1 VSAVPPAEPAALSE
15 PGASPT
21 PGFTPAAPPPP
32 PQPTNVVN
40 ADEAAIARAVELVRA
55 GEVVA
60 FPTETVY
67 GLGADAS
74 NADAVAKIFTLKGRP
89 ETHPVIVHL
98 ADAGALDA
106 WTREIPSGARTLA
119 ATFWP
124 GPLTMILKRAGDV
137 LDAVTGGQDTVG
149 IRIPSHPVAKQLLA
163 AFGGGIA
170 APSANKFGRVSP
182 TTAMH
187 VFSDFVHAVPLVL
200 DGGASAVGIESTIVD
215 FSGEHPRLLRPGGV
229 PAAAIEEALGAPLA
243 PADDAAPR
251 APGSHALHY
260 APRAQ
265 LKLVRRVEMLETLSS
280 HKGRRIGALALEV
293 SVPRLNQALQRVVPV
308 VAVQYAHE
316 LYSALRALDAQN
328 VDVIL
333 VEAPPKTPAWQAIN
347 DRLARAARHAA
358 EGETT

>member
-1 VSAVPPAEPAALSE
+1 M
-15 PGASPT
+15 
-21 PGFTPAAPPPP
+21 
-32 PQPTNVVN
+32 
-40 ADEAAIARAVELVRA
+40 
-55 GEVVA
+55 A

-74 NADAVAKIFTLKGRP
+74 NAAAVKKIFAAKGRP
-89 ETHPVIVHL
+89 ADHPVIVHIADMSELKHWAAEVPRAAWLL
-98 ADAGALDA
+98 A
-106 WTREIPSGARTLA
+106 EK
-119 ATFWP
+119 FWP
-124 GPLTMILKRAGDV
+124 GPLTMVLKRSPHVND
-137 LDAVTGGQDTVG
+137 LISGGQNSIGLRVPG
-149 IRIPSHPVAKQLLA
+149 HPVAQQLLK

-182 TTAMH
+182 TSALH

-200 DGGASAVGIESTIVD
+200 DGGACAVGIESTIVD

-229 PAAAIEEALGAPLA
+229 AAAAIEEALGEPLA
-243 PADDAAPR
+243 PADDSAPR
-251 APGSHALHY
+251 APGSLAAHY

-265 LKLVRRVEMLETLSS
+265 VKFVRRVEMLETLSS
-280 HKGRRIGALALEV
+280 HKGRRIGVLALEV

-308 VAVQYAHE
+308 VAAQYAHE
-316 LYSALRALDAQN
+316 LYGALRALDAQN

>member
-1 VSAVPPAEPAALSE
+1 VSAVPPETAAPAA
-15 PGASPT
+15 
-21 PGFTPAAPPPP
+21 AAPAVPTPP
-32 PQPTNVVN
+32 PQPTNVVD
-40 ADEAAIARAVELVRA
+40 ADDAGVARAVELLRA

-74 NADAVAKIFTLKGRP
+74 SADAVAKIFALKGRP

-98 ADAGALDA
+98 ADAGTLDA
-106 WTREIPSGARTLA
+106 WAREIPAGARKLA
-119 ATFWP
+119 TAFWP
-124 GPLTMILKRAGDV
+124 GPLTLILKRAEGV

-149 IRIPSHPVAKQLLA
+149 VRIPSHPVAQQLLA

-182 TTAMH
+182 TSAMH

-200 DGGASAVGIESTIVD
+200 DGGACTVGIESTIVD

-229 PAAAIEEALGAPLA
+229 PAAAIEEVLGEPLA
-243 PADDAAPR
+243 APDDAAPR
-251 APGSHALHY
+251 APGSHATHY

-265 LKLVRRVEMLETLSS
+265 VKLVRRVEMLETLSS

-293 SVPRLNQALQRVVPV
+293 SVPRLNQGLQRVVPV
-308 VAVQYAHE
+308 VAAQYAHE
-316 LYSALRALDAQN
+316 LYGALRALDAQN